1 LGPVIMR
8 VGILQL
14 KLCVYDAMSLKDKR
28 SVIKGLKERVRHKFN
43 VSAAEVEGQD
53 NRRNS
58 VLAFAMVSNDGQ
70 YIGVVLNKIVDLV
83 RQIPQLSLLDYEME
97 MV

>member
-1 LGPVIMR
+1 MR

-14 KLCVYDAMSLKDKR
+14 KLCVYDAMTLKDKR
-28 SVIKGLKERVRHKFN
+28 SVIKGLKDRVRHKFN
-43 VSAAEVEGQD
+43 VSVAEVEGQD
-53 NRRNS
+53 NRRNT

-70 YIGVVLNKIVDLV
+70 YIGAVLNRIVDLV